1 MTELH
6 SVSSTVVARLISE
19 PDFRKQFQRDPIGA
33 LRDCGCPEDH
43 LPDAKAAGDLDF
55 IDLGRKIEGLR
66 GRPGGEVGAIAV
78 ACVVI

>member
-1 MTELH
+1 MADLH
-6 SVSSTVVARLISE
+6 SLSNTIVNRLMSE
-19 PDFRKQFQRDPIGA
+19 PDFRQRFQRDPIGC

-43 LPDAKAAGDLDF
+43 LPDVKAAGDLDF
-55 IDLGRKIEGLR
+55 IELGRKIEGLR